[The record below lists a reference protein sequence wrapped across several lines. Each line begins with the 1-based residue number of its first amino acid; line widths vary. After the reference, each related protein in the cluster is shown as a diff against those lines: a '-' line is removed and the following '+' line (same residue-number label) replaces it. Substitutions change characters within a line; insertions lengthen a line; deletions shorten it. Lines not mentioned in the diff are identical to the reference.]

1 MSWKRD
7 ILKPDARN
15 KVVAAMQPV
24 LCDMIDLSMQLKQA
38 HWCVKGMGFLPL
50 HEQLDDIIETTRNA
64 SDEIA
69 ERIVMLGAAPQ
80 GHCQT
85 VAKETRLEKYA
96 DKFVDVEKTFTLV
109 ADRLD
114 KTIIGVRSAISA
126 VGDPDPITE
135 DLLIGLCADL
145 EKHLWMV
152 QAHEG
157 EAR

>member
-1 MSWKRD
+1 VSWKRD
-7 ILKPDARN
+7 ILKTAARD
-15 KVVAAMQPV
+15 KVVKALQPV
-24 LCDMIDLSMQLKQA
+24 LCDMLDLSMQLKQA
-38 HWCVKGMGFLPL
+38 HWCVKGMGFLTL
-50 HEQLDDIIETTRNA
+50 HEQLDDIVDTTRNA

-69 ERIVMLGAAPQ
+69 ERIVMLGVAPQ

-85 VAKETRLEKYA
+85 VAAETRLDQYA
-96 DKFVDVEKTFTLV
+96 EKFVDVEKTYTLV

-114 KTIIGVRSAISA
+114 KTIAGIRSAIDL
-126 VGDPDPITE
+126 VGEPDPITE
-135 DLLIGLCADL
+135 DLLIGVSADL

>member
-15 KVVAAMQPV
+15 KVAAALQPV
-24 LCDMIDLSMQLKQA
+24 LCDLIDLSVQLKQA
-38 HWCVKGMGFLPL
+38 HWNVKGPGFLPL
-50 HEQLDDIIETTRNA
+50 HEQLDDIIESTRGA

-69 ERIVMLGAAPQ
+69 ERMVMLGVAPQ

-85 VAKETRLEKYA
+85 VVKESRLDKYP
-96 DKFVDVEKTFTLV
+96 DKFVDVDKTITLV

-114 KTIIGVRSAISA
+114 KTIVGLRNAIEA

-135 DLLIGLCADL
+135 DLLIGITGGL